1 MGAAALT
8 GTTTQKAWPQ
18 PGGVGAATSK
28 GRSALKERSA
38 EDQER
43 SERGSE
49 HAARVSCSARRGSG
63 AAVNRPDWPRTLAP
77 TDAELRDPEI
87 GEQKRLP
94 PTRPGRPPRHGS
106 ERHGGTPRPSSLRQ
120 HTWHLYLTNT
130 TRPSHS
136 DETNKQKSVRVKCRT
151 PFQRCCC
158 PQRLSAAGG
167 ARTRVCGSRSPAC
180 SPDDSHPHSGSASEC
195 TRMPLRRDP
204 VVKPL

>member
-1 MGAAALT
+1 MGAAAPT

-77 TDAELRDPEI
+77 TDAELRDPET

-136 DETNKQKSVRVKCRT
+136 DETDEQTKKRASQMPHPVSALLL
-151 PFQRCCC
+151 PAEAFCCGRGTDEGLWLPESR
-158 PQRLSAAGG
+158 PQ
-167 ARTRVCGSRSPAC
+167 P
-180 SPDDSHPHSGSASEC
+180 
-195 TRMPLRRDP
+195 
-204 VVKPL
+204 

>member
-1 MGAAALT
+1 MGAAAPT

-49 HAARVSCSARRGSG
+49 HAVRVSCSARRGSG

-77 TDAELRDPEI
+77 TDAELRDPET

-120 HTWHLYLTNT
+120 HTWHPYLTNT
-130 TRPSHS
+130 MRPSHS
-136 DETNKQKSVRVKCRT
+136 DETNEQKSVRVKCRT
-151 PFQRCCC
+151 RFSAAAARRGFLLREGHGRGSAAPGVPPAALTTPVLAREARQNARGC
-158 PQRLSAAGG
+158 LSAE
-167 ARTRVCGSRSPAC
+167 TLS
-180 SPDDSHPHSGSASEC
+180 
-195 TRMPLRRDP
+195 
-204 VVKPL
+204 